1 MSQALD
7 HQYSVQM
14 ALPLRASRTH
24 HFGILMS
31 QIRFLDGLKEIDQ
44 KKTRIR
50 NLLTQIFNVYEI
62 LYYLQF
68 NNLNCLQFNN

>member
-1 MSQALD
+1 
-7 HQYSVQM
+7 
-14 ALPLRASRTH
+14 
-24 HFGILMS
+24 MS

-62 LYYLQF
+62 FKLSTIQQF
-68 NNLNCLQFNN
+68 KLSTIQQLDMKPSIVVQNQ